1 MLDFVRIVPRYEGPE
16 QAAQELETYDLGT
29 DEDHISQNQ
38 NKKNVNNKTTKLP
51 IAKNTVN
58 LFEKV

>member
-1 MLDFVRIVPRYEGPE
+1 VLGFVRIVPRYEGPE
-16 QAAQELETYDLGT
+16 QAAQELEAYDNAP

-38 NKKNVNNKTTKLP
+38 NKKNINNQTKKLP